1 MAEDP
6 ELSIQVHEGHS
17 DDGTYKYSFC
27 YERATLYEYKYERLP
42 NPDPTNPCHRCYKHV
57 LPDQQ
62 VNVGIVFHKQCFRCR
77 ICGLPLTAQT
87 FYRNDANGSF
97 DKEIY
102 CKTHVG
108 KLISQ
113 VARDKDILDID
124 ETIPPEDKYVIQV
137 SCVYYLIIRSKEC
150 ELCGCIDFRWKSID
164 TACSL

>member
-1 MAEDP
+1 MSEDP
-6 ELSIQVHEGHS
+6 ELSIQVHEGHG

-42 NPDPTNPCHRCYKHV
+42 NPDPVDPCHRCYKRV
-57 LPDQQ
+57 FPDQQ
-62 VNVGIVFHKQCFRCR
+62 VSVGILFHKQCFRCR

-113 VARDKDILDID
+113 VSRDRDILDI
-124 ETIPPEDKYVIQV
+124 ESGIPPEDKYVIQV
-137 SCVYYLIIRSKEC
+137 GHMYTLS
-150 ELCGCIDFRWKSID
+150 FF
-164 TACSL
+164 